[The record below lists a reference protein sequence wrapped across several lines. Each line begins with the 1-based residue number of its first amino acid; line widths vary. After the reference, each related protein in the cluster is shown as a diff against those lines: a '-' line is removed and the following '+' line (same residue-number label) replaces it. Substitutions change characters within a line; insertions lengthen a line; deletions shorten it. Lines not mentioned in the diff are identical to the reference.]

1 MTDSFLIDF
10 GAFFILNG
18 ILNRWLLNI
27 AEPESRRKLILRI
40 MDPFYNRGEAYVRM
54 QAVFM
59 IVLGLMFVTI
69 GIVRFVNTK

>member
-1 MTDSFLIDF
+1 
-10 GAFFILNG
+10 
-18 ILNRWLLNI
+18 
-27 AEPESRRKLILRI
+27 
-40 MDPFYNRGEAYVRM
+40 MDPFRNRGEAYVRM

>member
-1 MTDSFLIDF
+1 MRDSFFIDF
-10 GAFFILNG
+10 GAFFILSG
-18 ILNRWLLNI
+18 ILNCWLLNI
-27 AEPESRRKLILRI
+27 AEPESWRKLILRI
-40 MDPFYNRGEAYVRM
+40 MDPFRNRGEAYVRM